1 MTSSKM
7 RAARGIASGKRTNS
21 NQGGGPKLQG
31 LGGQSVTKAGQ
42 TLNVNRRQS
51 QRSVMRYNNLLV
63 SCTNQMSGGVGNRG
77 GQGGLSLFNRM
88 DGVRCR
94 PRKGRSE
101 FGGGSR
107 NFKGYGLVNF

>member
-51 QRSVMRYNNLLV
+51 QRSV
-63 SCTNQMSGGVGNRG
+63 
-77 GQGGLSLFNRM
+77 
-88 DGVRCR
+88 
-94 PRKGRSE
+94 
-101 FGGGSR
+101 
-107 NFKGYGLVNF
+107 